1 MSATDHG
8 HRGPRSD
15 PASGGRRPAGAP
27 TGERRAAGLPPEERS
42 PAGAPPNAAP
52 EGSREPEVDEHPP
65 EGSPAPEVGEHPSEE
80 DRDRLEKD
88 FDELLAETQ
97 RERDEYL
104 EIAQRA
110 RADFENYR
118 KRAAREAQD
127 AERRGKAML
136 ARELVPA
143 LDNLERALRAA
154 GVDPETGQWPSRRL
168 TGEGD
173 EADPATSGD
182 PATGGGEAR
191 DASADDVA
199 RGVALVYRE
208 LREALGRAGVETYD
222 PIGEKFD
229 PATSEALSTRA
240 GGDRVDA
247 GIVLE
252 TVEKGY
258 RLDGQVLRA
267 ARVVVSE

>member
-1 MSATDHG
+1 MTATDHG
-8 HRGPRSD
+8 HREARRAP
-15 PASGGRRPAGAP
+15 PGGGGRPAGAP
-27 TGERRAAGLPPEERS
+27 EEERRAAGLPAEGGR
-42 PAGAPPNAAP
+42 PAGAPPEGAP
-52 EGSREPEVDEHPP
+52 EDPR
-65 EGSPAPEVGEHPSEE
+65 APKLDQHSSEE
-80 DRDRLEKD
+80 DRDPLEKD

-104 EIAQRA
+104 EIAKRA

-127 AERRGKAML
+127 AERRGKAVL
-136 ARELVPA
+136 ARELAPA
-143 LDNLERALRAA
+143 LDNLERALRVA
-154 GVDPETGQWPSRRL
+154 GGGPGAGERVTGD
-168 TGEGD
+168 GD
-173 EADPATSGD
+173 EAEPA
-182 PATGGGEAR
+182 ARAGEAER
-191 DASADDVA
+191 AGGTHDVA

-208 LREALGRAGVETYD
+208 LREALARAGVESYD
-222 PIGEKFD
+222 PTGERFD

-240 GGDRVDA
+240 GGDQVDA
-247 GIVLE
+247 GIVVE